1 MDIATGEFV
10 IFVDSDDYIE
20 SDLCEKCIKLFSDDI
35 DIVAYRFRRFFDDH
49 IEVAKESGTFKVYS
63 NKEICEKY
71 IERKI
76 ISHMVC
82 DKMFRR
88 SLFKDKRFIKGRLAE
103 DLAICY
109 KLIGE
114 ARNVVIYDKVF
125 YNYYTRSNS
134 IMGMGSKKL
143 TLDAYQGEIETRDY
157 ILENYPTHKSLMSID
172 DYMEYMGRIDEKIIA
187 IARTENKALDDSIKI
202 KALRQYAKL
211 YSKED
216 IFIEMVNVCRKKP
229 SKDALL
235 KFIDGPTRFE
245 FLTSIALVQNFN
257 KVGVYPNYVV
267 DDEGIPIRHASGG
280 KADIVCTDAIYE
292 GLVEVTLMI
301 GRQQTNDE
309 ILPIARHLTEEL
321 QERPNVVAIFVAPI
335 VFEDASRCA
344 GYIKYKDNIDIK
356 TYGINEFIDVLN
368 NYDTLDSLVHS
379 EIKIA

>member
-157 ILENYPTHKSLMSID
+157 ILENYPNLSKNID
-172 DYMEYMGRIDEKIIA
+172 IRFLNQSMKVYLKLFYRHNVPRNDE
-187 IARTENKALDDSIKI
+187 SIKI
-202 KALRQYAKL
+202 V
-211 YSKED
+211 S
-216 IFIEMVNVCRKKP
+216 
-229 SKDALL
+229 
-235 KFIDGPTRFE
+235 
-245 FLTSIALVQNFN
+245 
-257 KVGVYPNYVV
+257 
-267 DDEGIPIRHASGG
+267 
-280 KADIVCTDAIYE
+280 
-292 GLVEVTLMI
+292 
-301 GRQQTNDE
+301 
-309 ILPIARHLTEEL
+309 
-321 QERPNVVAIFVAPI
+321 
-335 VFEDASRCA
+335 
-344 GYIKYKDNIDIK
+344 DNIKMISKKNLPYK
-356 TYGINEFIDVLN
+356 TMFYYILFILN
-368 NYDTLDSLVHS
+368 KRVSWSIFKLLRMS
-379 EIKIA
+379 

>member
-1 MDIATGEFV
+1 MSEKISIVVPIYKVEKFLDRCMNSIINQTYKNIEIILVDDGSPDNCPQLCDQYSEIDQRIVVIHKKNGGLSDARNAGLDIATGEFV

-157 ILENYPTHKSLMSID
+157 ILENYPNLSKNID
-172 DYMEYMGRIDEKIIA
+172 IRFLNQSMKVYLKLFYRHNVPRNDE
-187 IARTENKALDDSIKI
+187 SIKI
-202 KALRQYAKL
+202 V
-211 YSKED
+211 S
-216 IFIEMVNVCRKKP
+216 
-229 SKDALL
+229 
-235 KFIDGPTRFE
+235 
-245 FLTSIALVQNFN
+245 
-257 KVGVYPNYVV
+257 
-267 DDEGIPIRHASGG
+267 
-280 KADIVCTDAIYE
+280 
-292 GLVEVTLMI
+292 
-301 GRQQTNDE
+301 
-309 ILPIARHLTEEL
+309 
-321 QERPNVVAIFVAPI
+321 
-335 VFEDASRCA
+335 
-344 GYIKYKDNIDIK
+344 DNIKMISKKNLPYK
-356 TYGINEFIDVLN
+356 TMFYYILFILN
-368 NYDTLDSLVHS
+368 KRVSWSIFKLLRMS
-379 EIKIA
+379 